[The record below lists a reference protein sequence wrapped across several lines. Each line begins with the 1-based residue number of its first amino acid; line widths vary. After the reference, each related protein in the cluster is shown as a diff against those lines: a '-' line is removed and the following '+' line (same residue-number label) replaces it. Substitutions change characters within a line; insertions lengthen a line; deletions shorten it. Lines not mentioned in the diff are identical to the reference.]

1 VDETPKSEPTL
12 ISARHVTSLYVSHMV
27 RYILPIR
34 SWPVIQRPTG
44 ARAIH
49 PMPSIGLPLDSI
61 LILLSISIVFSAAVL
76 LLFHKLKTA
85 APGEGRLNFPVEAFG
100 GFSYRQLV
108 LISVLSL
115 FMEMLMIRWVSS
127 EIGVFAYLKNFVL
140 VACFLGFGLGC
151 YLCRRRVQL
160 SAMILP
166 LLLLVLILKSPLPL
180 MRLSLMRLPRLL
192 GAGAEVHVWGV
203 PALPASWTGMG
214 IAILFIAPLFALIA
228 IGFVP
233 FGQFVGWYLENAPH
247 GVTAYSVNVVASLAG
262 IAGYTLLC
270 FFDRPPWAWFLVA
283 GILSL
288 AVLWPLRA
296 ARGLVGVAFIVIV
309 AVAAMPDY
317 PNARTYWSP
326 YQKLI
331 LGPVEKNGQIESYFL
346 TTNGYFYQ
354 RIVNLSDTFVRSHPD
369 YFRSEP
375 IEWNSYNLPYR
386 FYPSPAAVLVLGAG
400 MGNDVSAALRNG
412 AGRVVAVEIDPLIL
426 RLGRELHF
434 EHPYQSPRTQ
444 VVIDDARAYI
454 ENSHDQF
461 DLIVFSLLDSHTTT
475 SHFTN
480 IRTDNYVYTQEA
492 LRRARGLLRPNGLL
506 VLKFQV
512 DNQWLAGRFFALM
525 KDTFGH
531 DPIQFQSDVGSYDVS
546 GRFFVEGSHERLLQ
560 AMSNPALAAYVSTHS
575 NVRIQTAT
583 LTTDDWPYLYQH
595 EPGLPMIVILVS
607 LAVLIIFGWFLRET
621 GGLGQVQPHFLFLGA
636 GFMLLEAQIVSKM
649 ALLFGTTWLVNSIA
663 VSGLLCLIV
672 AANLV
677 FSWFPRTPVALAY
690 AGLFLSLTVMFAV
703 PLQQLFFE
711 SRFERLIAASFA
723 LCTPVFFAGLVFV
736 SSFAGARFQSTAL
749 GSNLFGSLVGGLL
762 ESLSLWFGLRSLTLI
777 AALLFI
783 GSAIWLRR
791 KGRTEGVLSASGSS
805 ADTMTLSG
813 LAGPGRG

>member
-1 VDETPKSEPTL
+1 M
-12 ISARHVTSLYVSHMV
+12 R
-27 RYILPIR
+27 
-34 SWPVIQRPTG
+34 
-44 ARAIH
+44 
-49 PMPSIGLPLDSI
+49 SIGLPIDSV

-85 APGEGRLNFPVEAFG
+85 APGEGRLDFPVEALG

-108 LISVLSL
+108 LISALSL

-166 LLLLVLILKSPLPL
+166 LLLLIVILKSPLPL

-192 GAGAEVHVWGV
+192 GAGVEVHVWGV
-203 PALPASWTGMG
+203 PAIPTSWSGMG

-228 IGFVP
+228 LGFVP

-247 GVTAYSVNVVASLAG
+247 GVTAYSVNVAASLAG

-270 FFDRPPWAWFLVA
+270 FFDRPPWVWFLIA

-288 AVLWPLRA
+288 AVFWPRRA
-296 ARGLVGVAFIVIV
+296 ARNFVCIAFIAIV
-309 AVAAMPDY
+309 AVAALPDD
-317 PNARTYWSP
+317 PHTKTYWSP

-331 LGPVEKNGQIESYFL
+331 LEPEEKNGQIESYFL
-346 TTNGYFYQ
+346 NTNGYFYQ
-354 RIVNLSDTFVRSHPD
+354 RIVNLSDAFVRSHPD

-375 IEWNSYNLPYR
+375 IEWNSYNVPYR
-386 FYPSPAAVLVLGAG
+386 FYPSPSSVLVLGAG
-400 MGNDVSAALRNG
+400 MGNDVAAALRNG

-434 EHPYQSPRTQ
+434 ERPYQSPRTE
-444 VVIDDARAYI
+444 VVIDDARSYI

-492 LRRARGLLRPNGLL
+492 LRRTRGLLRPNGLL

-512 DNQWLAGRFFALM
+512 DNEWLAGRFFALM
-525 KDTFGH
+525 KDAFGQ
-531 DPIQFQSDVGSYDVS
+531 DPIQFQGDKGDYDFS
-546 GRFFVEGSHERLLQ
+546 GRFFIEGSHERLMQ

-575 NVRIQTAT
+575 NLRMQTAT

-621 GGLGQVQPHFLFLGA
+621 AGLGRVQPHFLFLGA

-649 ALLFGTTWLVNSIA
+649 ALLFGTTWLVNSIV
-663 VSGLLCLIV
+663 VSGILCLIV
-672 AANLV
+672 AANFV
-677 FSWFPRTPVALAY
+677 YDWFPQIAVVFAY
-690 AGLFLSLTVMFAV
+690 AGLFLSLAVMFAV
-703 PLQQLFFE
+703 PLERLFFQ
-711 SRFERLIAASFA
+711 SRFERLIAASLV
-723 LCTPVFFAGLVFV
+723 LCTPVFFAGLIFI
-736 SSFAGARFQSTAL
+736 SSFAGSRFQGNAL
-749 GSNLFGSLVGGLL
+749 GSNLFGSLIGGLL

-777 AALLFI
+777 AALLYI
-783 GSAIWLRR
+783 ASAIWLRR
-791 KGRTEGVLSASGSS
+791 EGRTERALSASGLSS
-805 ADTMTLSG
+805 KRATTSSV
-813 LAGPGRG
+813 LAGPGRD